1 MRGASSSHSGIEP
14 ARVKPGSADGRLPAS
29 IDGRAIDTRTID
41 ARAKLIA
48 LLVMLVAI
56 ATTSE
61 QRPWI
66 YVGYFVLLLVAIL
79 LARLSLLAMFAR
91 AAVVLPFSAAF
102 ALMAWWMGEPAVA
115 LLLIIKSFLSILA
128 ALTLAAST
136 PWTRLLDALAF
147 LRVPAPLLLVIQ
159 FIGRYLFLVTGEAA
173 QMRLAAQSRRG
184 TAASSSAR
192 NFHAAAGA
200 VGVLFARSWER
211 ADGIY
216 QAMLARGFAGRF
228 PPPVA
233 SHFRRRD
240 GAFVTLSVAATL
252 AVRLAL

>member
-1 MRGASSSHSGIEP
+1 LRGSASRFAGIERWSRRDNSSP
-14 ARVKPGSADGRLPAS
+14 SVDPSRS
-29 IDGRAIDTRTID
+29 ID

-48 LLVMLVAI
+48 LLVLLTGI

-61 QRPWI
+61 LRPRI
-66 YVGYFVLLLVAIL
+66 YGGYFALLMATIFLARLPLLPL
-79 LARLSLLAMFAR
+79 LAR
-91 AAVVLPFSAAF
+91 AALILPFSGAF
-102 ALMAWWMGEPAVA
+102 ALMAWWAGEPAVA
-115 LLLIIKSFLSILA
+115 VLLIVKSFLSILA

-136 PWTRLLDALAF
+136 PWTRVLDALAF

-159 FIGRYLFLVTGEAA
+159 FIGRYLFVVTGEAG

-184 TAASSSAR
+184 AATGSAR
-192 NFHAAAGA
+192 HFQAAAGA

-216 QAMLARGFAGRF
+216 QAMLARGFTGRF
-228 PPPVA
+228 PAPAIVPFQLGDA
-233 SHFRRRD
+233 TFL
-240 GAFVTLSVAATL
+240 GLSVAATL

>member
-1 MRGASSSHSGIEP
+1 LTGASSPRAGIGP
-14 ARVKPGSADGRLPAS
+14 ARVEPWSAKGRLSAS
-29 IDGRAIDTRTID
+29 IDAAIDSRAID

-48 LLVMLVAI
+48 LLVLLVAI

-61 QRPWI
+61 RRPWI
-66 YVGYFVLLLVAIL
+66 YAGYFVLLLVAIF
-79 LARLSLLAMFAR
+79 LARLPLRAIFAR
-91 AAVVLPFSAAF
+91 AALVLPFSAAF

-115 LLLIIKSFLSILA
+115 LLLIVKSFLSILA

-136 PWTRLLDALAF
+136 PWTRLLDALVF

-173 QMRLAAQSRRG
+173 QMRLAAQCRRG
-184 TAASSSAR
+184 TRAWDSTR
-192 NFHAAAGA
+192 DFHAAAGA

-228 PPPVA
+228 PPPA
-233 SHFRRRD
+233 SAPFRTRD
-240 GAFVTLSVAATL
+240 AAFMSLSVAATL